1 MLLFTSGFLLLGD
14 IIMSKGNETV
24 SNKLSKET
32 YKVSRILRDVNSVEQ
47 AAKQKSIK
55 PIIKRLIRKW
65 LGRKIASKIFKII
78 K

>member
-1 MLLFTSGFLLLGD
+1 
-14 IIMSKGNETV
+14 MSKGNETV